1 MLRMIC
7 IRTLVLIAYAPVA
20 WGAGKTYWYEI
31 DTHKSQIAFLA
42 KSRIVNAQGLFRKW
56 EFKGKISAHFHVV
69 GDLEI
74 DCASIDT
81 DNERR
86 DNHLRA
92 ADFFDCAQFARH
104 TFRILSVKSDDA
116 SPAKAR
122 RFTVTGE
129 LTIRGTSRPVT
140 LELSREGDDK
150 NLLLTGSTFIDRE
163 AFGITYN
170 SALNPIEKMVR
181 IDIRLALVRKGDRS

>member
-1 MLRMIC
+1 MLRMKFFTTI
-7 IRTLVLIAYAPVA
+7 VLIACGPAA

-31 DTHKSQIAFLA
+31 DTDKSQIAFLA
-42 KSRIVNAQGLFRKW
+42 KSRIAKAQGLFRKW
-56 EFKGKISAHFHVV
+56 EFKGKITANFHVV
-69 GDLEI
+69 GDLNI

-104 TFRILSVKSDDA
+104 TFRILSVKTDDK
-116 SPAKAR
+116 SPARAS
-122 RFTVTGE
+122 RFTVAGE
-129 LTIRGTSRPVT
+129 LTIHGTSQPVT

-163 AFGITYN
+163 AFGIAYN
-170 SALNPIEKMVR
+170 SALNPIEKLVR
-181 IDIRLALVRKGDRS
+181 IDIRLALVRRGDRS